1 MSNTHERARANAREL
16 GDVPRQIAAL
26 AQMTLGELA
35 VKYQEL
41 YGEPTHSKQ
50 KEYLR
55 RRLAWRIQELAE
67 GGLSDRTLKRIA
79 DLGDQLPESWRMRQ
93 ANRAPQTSAAVS
105 PHAPDSPERHDGGP
119 RDPRLPPVG
128 TVMTRSFGDEDH
140 QVSVCVD
147 GFEYRGQR
155 FRTLSAVAKH
165 ITGTAWNGFVFFG
178 LKHTEATYGGGKR

>member
-1 MSNTHERARANAREL
+1 MPNVDERARANAREL

-55 RRLAWRIQELAE
+55 RRLAWRIQEMAE
-67 GGLSDRTLKRIA
+67 GGLSDRALKRIA

-105 PHAPDSPERHDGGP
+105 PPGPDLPVQRDGGP

-128 TVMTRSFGDEDH
+128 TVMTRSFGDEDTKSASARTASSIA
-140 QVSVCVD
+140 VSGSGRSPRLRSTSPGPPGTGLCS
-147 GFEYRGQR
+147 
-155 FRTLSAVAKH
+155 SA
-165 ITGTAWNGFVFFG
+165 
-178 LKHTEATYGGGKR
+178 